1 MVKNKT
7 DVIILNKMTNN
18 DVQDQ
23 IERNNYGKGQ
33 DKLLKNEDIKNDEK
47 KDA

>member
-1 MVKNKT
+1 MVKNRT

-33 DKLLKNEDIKNDEK
+33 DKL
-47 KDA
+47 

>member
-1 MVKNKT
+1 MAKNKT
-7 DVIILNKMTNN
+7 DVIILNEMTTN

-33 DKLLKNEDIKNDEK
+33 DKL
-47 KDA
+47 